1 MLETL
6 SYLISVKMLWS
17 ADAAWALYIR
27 VVRKMSLTNV
37 DNMIVGSI
45 SPWNVV
51 VSVVLCIS
59 TALRLG

>member
-1 MLETL
+1 
-6 SYLISVKMLWS
+6 MLWS

-51 VSVVLCIS
+51 VSVVPYIS
-59 TALRLG
+59 TALASRLG

>member
-17 ADAAWALYIR
+17 ADAAWELYIR